1 MRTLDLFCG
10 GGGSSV
16 GAQAAG
22 ADIVAGIDL
31 DPVATATYA
40 ANFPRAHVVADRAE
54 NVDLPA
60 LRRTIGAVDLVLAS
74 PECRNHT
81 CAKGAASRD
90 EASRATAFL
99 VVDYVRHLRP
109 RWLVVENVVHMR
121 SWRRYEELR
130 RCLQNLG
137 YHLREHVL
145 DASRFGVPQSRRRL
159 ILVGDRN
166 RPPPRDIAPHDSAAP
181 TAASILD
188 PTGTWKTSPLRH
200 RRRARATLRR
210 ADRAFAKLG
219 PTASFLLVYYST
231 DGCGGWQELRRPLR
245 TVTTVDRFALVAHI
259 GQEPRMRML
268 QVPELAR
275 AMGMPA
281 DFVLPTGTRRDQI
294 RLLGNGVC
302 PPVMTAVVNALTA

>member
-1 MRTLDLFCG
+1 MRALDLFCG
-10 GGGSSV
+10 AGGSSV

-22 ADIVAGIDL
+22 VDIVAGVDL
-31 DPVATATYA
+31 DPVATATYS
-40 ANFPRAHVVADRAE
+40 ANFPHAHIVADRAE

-81 CAKGAASRD
+81 CAKGAAPRD
-90 EASRATAFL
+90 EANRATAFL
-99 VVDYVRHLRP
+99 VVDYVRHFRP

-121 SWRRYEELR
+121 SWRRYEELL
-130 RCLQNLG
+130 RCLQSLG

-159 ILVGDRN
+159 ILVGDRG
-166 RPPPRDIAPHDSAAP
+166 RPPPRHIAPHDGAAP

-200 RRRARATLRR
+200 RRRARATLQR

-231 DGCGGWQELRRPLR
+231 DGCGGWQKLDRPLR
-245 TVTTVDRFALVAHI
+245 TVTTVDRFALVAHD
-259 GQEPRMRML
+259 GQAPRMRML

>member
-1 MRTLDLFCG
+1 M
-10 GGGSSV
+10 
-16 GAQAAG
+16 
-22 ADIVAGIDL
+22 
-31 DPVATATYA
+31 
-40 ANFPRAHVVADRAE
+40 
-54 NVDLPA
+54 
-60 LRRTIGAVDLVLAS
+60 
-74 PECRNHT
+74 
-81 CAKGAASRD
+81 
-90 EASRATAFL
+90 
-99 VVDYVRHLRP
+99 
-109 RWLVVENVVHMR
+109 VENVVHMR
-121 SWRRYEELR
+121 SWRRYEELL
-130 RCLQNLG
+130 RCLQSLG

-145 DASRFGVPQSRRRL
+145 DASCFGVPQSRRRL

-166 RPPPRDIAPHDSAAP
+166 RRPPRDIAPHDSAGP
-181 TAASILD
+181 TAASVLD
-188 PTGTWKTSPLRH
+188 PTDTWKTSPLQH
-200 RRRARATLRR
+200 RRRARAILQR

-231 DGCGGWQELRRPLR
+231 DGCGGWQKLDCPLR
-245 TVTTVDRFALVAHI
+245 TVTTVDRFALVAHD